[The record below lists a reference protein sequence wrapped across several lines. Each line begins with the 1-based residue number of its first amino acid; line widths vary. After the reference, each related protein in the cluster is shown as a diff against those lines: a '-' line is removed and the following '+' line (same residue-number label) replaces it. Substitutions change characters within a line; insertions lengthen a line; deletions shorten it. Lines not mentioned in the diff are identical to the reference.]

1 MTEFDN
7 LQVRLMHGE
16 IEVVDKDI
24 GERGSC
30 FRFNVILSVCENKEN
45 QIDPLR
51 TIAHG
56 LDPSPKRKGSPSTT
70 QIGKFSKSPGSSRN
84 IDQQMTKVE
93 SEIQEVISSSSSG
106 ESPWKKR
113 IRSPTS
119 CYRFSSGYIKSKSPI
134 HPHNY
139 HQLQHEVAIVQREH
153 GESSGQKFLSGKKI
167 LVVDDNLVQRTL
179 AMKQI
184 SILGASVDVCTNG
197 KDAAELVCN
206 GLTNPREEE
215 EEEEVTRSLP
225 FDYILMDCEVINNY
239 ICHVLYYYC
248 TFSTNYKFTCQL

>member
-1 MTEFDN
+1 
-7 LQVRLMHGE
+7 MHGE

-30 FRFNVILSVCENKEN
+30 FRLNVILSVCENKEN

-51 TIAHG
+51 IIAHG

-84 IDQQMTKVE
+84 IDQQIMTKVE

-139 HQLQHEVAIVQREH
+139 HQLQHEVAIVLQREH
-153 GESSGQKFLSGKKI
+153 SESSGRKFFSGKKI

-197 KDAAELVCN
+197 KDAVGLVCN
-206 GLTNPREEE
+206 GLTDLREEKEE

-225 FDYILMDCEVINNY
+225 YDYILMDCEVINNY

-248 TFSTNYKFTCQL
+248 TFSTNYKFTYQL